1 MPKQNINK
9 QGEKASGEPLEE
21 LEKDFGIGFETFKN
35 ERIYKNENEV
45 SSENQKRI
53 ESLMGK
59 IAGMIVE
66 EGA

>member
-53 ESLMGK
+53 EKSHG
-59 IAGMIVE
+59 
-66 EGA
+66 